1 MLFVL
6 VIGVC
11 VPWRRSSILGRH
23 ETHEKGVGTTTVTI
37 SLSLSLFLP
46 LVPYVK
52 TFFFMDDTNSI
63 CSSPYG
69 PSRCQLVPSCW
80 LITHLIP
87 IGLESTV

>member
-37 SLSLSLFLP
+37 SLSLSFPPSGPICQNFL
-46 LVPYVK
+46 L
-52 TFFFMDDTNSI
+52 
-63 CSSPYG
+63 YG
-69 PSRCQLVPSCW
+69 
-80 LITHLIP
+80 
-87 IGLESTV
+87 